1 MFLLGNDQLRHLNE
15 TFVDWKATE
24 WVETLKMHTHFTI
37 DNGHVTVKQ
46 TGLYFVYAQVIVRK
60 PLFFSILV
68 SWSSN
73 ILFTKSVYLR
83 SVLLNI
89 S

>member
-60 PLFFSILV
+60 PLFFPY
-68 SWSSN
+68 WSLGLPIFFLPN
-73 ILFTKSVYLR
+73 LF
-83 SVLLNI
+83 I
-89 S
+89 SEVFC